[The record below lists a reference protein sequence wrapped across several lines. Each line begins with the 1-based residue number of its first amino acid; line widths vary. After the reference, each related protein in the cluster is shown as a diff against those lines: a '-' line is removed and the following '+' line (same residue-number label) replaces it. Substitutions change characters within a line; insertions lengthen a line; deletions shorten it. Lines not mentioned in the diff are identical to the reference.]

1 MVLDVSVV
9 DRTGKSVVMTIS
21 RQFTMR
27 HVKLLLTSGT
37 VPLLGRGLGPGDV
50 TLQINGVVLADNMK
64 VADLC
69 NAVTLHAYIARAE
82 KADGAYGGASGI
94 IPWLDKADIAVVTML
109 GLTFGGDGKKAT
121 TLAKKAR
128 EALAA
133 RWSRRRSRPR
143 RRRG

>member
-69 NAVTLHAYIARAE
+69 NADENLRKTDQRMHFPIDFV
-82 KADGAYGGASGI
+82 
-94 IPWLDKADIAVVTML
+94 P
-109 GLTFGGDGKKAT
+109 
-121 TLAKKAR
+121 
-128 EALAA
+128 
-133 RWSRRRSRPR
+133 
-143 RRRG
+143 